1 MTEKREKTAAEISA
15 ERVKLKAEKEE
26 REKFKKKKDVEDFKR
41 RYFVLYDDV
50 KINYKEDW

>member
-26 REKFKKKKDVEDFKR
+26 REKFKKKKNVEDFKR

>member
-1 MTEKREKTAAEISA
+1 MTEKKEKTAAEISA

>member
-1 MTEKREKTAAEISA
+1 MNEKREKTAAEISA

-26 REKFKKKKDVEDFKR
+26 REKFKKKKDVEDFKH

>member
-1 MTEKREKTAAEISA
+1 MTEKREKTAAEISE

>member
-1 MTEKREKTAAEISA
+1 MTENKEKTAAEISA

>member
-1 MTEKREKTAAEISA
+1 MNEKREKTAAEISA
-15 ERVKLKAEKEE
+15 ERVKLKVEKEE

>member
-1 MTEKREKTAAEISA
+1 MNEKREKTAAEISA
-15 ERVKLKAEKEE
+15 ERVKLKAEKDE

>member
-1 MTEKREKTAAEISA
+1 MTEKRENTAAEISA

>member
-1 MTEKREKTAAEISA
+1 MNEKREKTAAEISA

>member
-1 MTEKREKTAAEISA
+1 MSEKREKTAAEISA

>member
-1 MTEKREKTAAEISA
+1 MNEKREKTAAEIST
-15 ERVKLKAEKEE
+15 ERIKLKAEKEE

>member
-1 MTEKREKTAAEISA
+1 MTEKREKTAAEIST

>member
-1 MTEKREKTAAEISA
+1 MIEKREKTAAEISA

-26 REKFKKKKDVEDFKR
+26 REKVRKKKDVEDFKR

>member
-1 MTEKREKTAAEISA
+1 MTEKREKTADEISA

>member
-1 MTEKREKTAAEISA
+1 MNEKREKTAAEISA

-41 RYFVLYDDV
+41 RYFVLYDEV

>member
-1 MTEKREKTAAEISA
+1 MTEKREKTAAEILA

>member
-26 REKFKKKKDVEDFKR
+26 REKFKNKKDVEDFKR

>member
-41 RYFVLYDDV
+41 RYFILYDDV

>member
-41 RYFVLYDDV
+41 RYFVLYNDV

>member
-26 REKFKKKKDVEDFKR
+26 REKFKRKKDVEDFKR

>member
-26 REKFKKKKDVEDFKR
+26 CEKFKKKKDVEDFKR

>member
-26 REKFKKKKDVEDFKR
+26 REKFKKKQDVEDFKR